1 MRTGSF
7 VTPASVR
14 WCQDSACVLVID
26 ERTNHAVSLA
36 GLEAAVWK
44 WFSLS
49 YGYRDVLTFT
59 QFFLKLPGENAETR
73 LRQVIT
79 QWVELGILA
88 PEVEE

>member
-1 MRTGSF
+1 MNTGSF

-14 WCQDSACVLVID
+14 WCQDSTRVLVID
-26 ERTNHAVSLA
+26 ESTRLTVSLT

-49 YGYRDVLTFT
+49 YEYRDVLNFT
-59 QFFLKLPGENAETR
+59 RVFLNLPGEDSEIQ
-73 LRQVIT
+73 LRQIIT
-79 QWVELGILA
+79 QWVELGFLA

>member
-14 WCQDSACVLVID
+14 WCQDSARVLVID
-26 ERTNHAVSLA
+26 ESTNRAVSLA

-49 YGYRDVLTFT
+49 YGYRDVLTFM
-59 QFFLKLPGENAETR
+59 QVYLNLPGENTETR
-73 LRQVIT
+73 LRQIIT
-79 QWVELGILA
+79 QWVELGILT
-88 PEVEE
+88 PETRE